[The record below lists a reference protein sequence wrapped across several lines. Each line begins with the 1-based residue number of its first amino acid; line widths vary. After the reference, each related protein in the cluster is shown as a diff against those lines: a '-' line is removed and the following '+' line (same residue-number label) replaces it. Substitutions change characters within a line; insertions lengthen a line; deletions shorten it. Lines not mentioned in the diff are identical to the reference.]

1 VSANSAI
8 RPPFKLVSHDQ
19 EQAEQSFRRGKVALI
34 SIIGAG
40 RVGSVS
46 AFNILRMRIADVTL
60 VDVQDGLAA
69 GEALDLI
76 QSSPAIEFDGKINGT
91 TRISDIKG
99 SDLVIMA
106 AGVSR
111 KPGMTRPELL
121 ERNAGIVSNLMGDIV
136 RYAPDCKI
144 MMVTNPVDVM
154 TYLAYLKSGFER
166 KRIFGMG
173 GILDT
178 LRFRSYIALELNVS
192 REDIRALV
200 VGEHGDHMIP
210 LVDYATIAGI
220 PVRKLLEEETVQGI
234 VERTRTSGSD
244 VISLKGGTVYAP
256 AAVIAVMAEAVLRGR
271 NRVMTASVVPN
282 GEYGLRNLAIGLPVI
297 LGKDGV
303 EKIIELP
310 LDDATKNQLTK
321 AANAIR
327 SGIDKLG
334 LSGND

>member
-1 VSANSAI
+1 M
-8 RPPFKLVSHDQ
+8 SHDQ
-19 EQAEQSFRRGKVALI
+19 EQTRHLFERGAIALI

-60 VDVQDGLAA
+60 VDIQDGLAA

-91 TRISDIKG
+91 TKISDIEG
-99 SDLVIMA
+99 SDLVVVA
-106 AGVSR
+106 AGISR
-111 KPGMTRPELL
+111 KPGMSRSELL
-121 ERNAGIVSNLMGDIV
+121 EKNAEIVAPLVEEIV
-136 RYAPDCKI
+136 RYAPQCKI

-154 TYLAYLKSGFER
+154 TYVAYLKSGFER
-166 KRIFGMG
+166 NRVFGMG

-178 LRFRSYIALELNVS
+178 LRYRSYIALELNVS
-192 REDIRALV
+192 REDIRAVV

-210 LVDYATIAGI
+210 LVDYTTIAGI
-220 PVRKLLEEETVQGI
+220 PVRKLLDEKAIQRI
-234 VERTRTSGSD
+234 VERTRSSGSD
-244 VISLKGGTVYAP
+244 VISLKVGTVYAP

-271 NRVMTASVVPN
+271 NRVMAGSVVPN
-282 GEYGLRNLAIGLPVI
+282 GEYGLRNLAIGLPVV

-310 LDDATKNQLTK
+310 LDDATKSQLMES
-321 AANAIR
+321 ANAIR
-327 SGIDKLG
+327 SGAEKLG
-334 LSGND
+334 LSDGS

>member
-1 VSANSAI
+1 M
-8 RPPFKLVSHDQ
+8 
-19 EQAEQSFRRGKVALI
+19 RGGTTII

-46 AFNILRMRIADVTL
+46 AFNILRMRIADVTM

-69 GEALDLI
+69 GEELDLI

-91 TRISDIKG
+91 TKISDIEG
-99 SDLVIMA
+99 SDLVIVA
-106 AGVSR
+106 AGISR
-111 KPGMTRPELL
+111 KPGMMRPELL
-121 ERNAGIVSNLMGDIV
+121 ERNADIVSSLIGDIV

-166 KRIFGMG
+166 NRIFGMG

-178 LRFRSYIALELNVS
+178 LRYRSYIALELNVS

-210 LVDYATIAGI
+210 LVDYTTIAGI
-220 PVRKLLEEETVQGI
+220 PVRRLLDEKTVQRI

-244 VISLKGGTVYAP
+244 VINLKGGTIYAP

-271 NRVMTASVVPN
+271 NRVMAASVVPN

-297 LGKDGV
+297 LGKNGV

-310 LDDATKNQLTK
+310 LDDATKSQLMES
-321 AANAIR
+321 ANSI
-327 SGIDKLG
+327 
-334 LSGND
+334 LSGTEKLRS

>member
-1 VSANSAI
+1 M
-8 RPPFKLVSHDQ
+8 
-19 EQAEQSFRRGKVALI
+19 I
-34 SIIGAG
+34 SIIGSG

-60 VDVQDGLAA
+60 VDVQDGLAE

-91 TRISDIKG
+91 TKISDIEG
-99 SDLVIMA
+99 SDLVIVA
-106 AGVSR
+106 AGVPR
-111 KPGMTRPELL
+111 KPGMSRTELL
-121 ERNAGIVSNLMGDIV
+121 ERNTEIVSGLMADIV

-154 TYLAYLKSGFER
+154 TYLAYLKLGFER
-166 KRIFGMG
+166 NRVFGMG

-178 LRFRSYIALELNVS
+178 LRYRSYIALELDVS

-200 VGEHGDHMIP
+200 VGEHGDCMIP
-210 LVDYATIAGI
+210 LVDYTTIAGI
-220 PVRKLLEEETVQGI
+220 PVRRLLDEKAVQRI

-244 VISLKGGTVYAP
+244 VINLKGGTVYAP
-256 AAVIAVMAEAVLRGR
+256 AAVIAVMAEAVLLGR
-271 NRVMTASVVPN
+271 NRVMAASVVPN

-303 EKIIELP
+303 QKIIELP
-310 LDDATKNQLTK
+310 LDDATMSQLMES
-321 AANAIR
+321 ANAIR
-327 SGIDKLG
+327 SGAEKLG
-334 LSGND
+334 RFSGD